1 MAAANLDN
9 IISDKDTQRETNETL
24 SAMRTEADAERNKEA
39 AAYRGTRTSI
49 STKNDYG
56 SKTNNIGGIASTT
69 SDERGTREILLDN
82 DTKWVRVPYQVVF
95 GDDFASM
102 ADALSYAIRTWGNKP
117 KEPNQRAAVGR
128 DKDEIYTLDKT
139 TLQDTVGAPDFID
152 KCFFKDTCV
161 GGNDAINCV
170 WQFGRDDD
178 IMHPM
183 LRSRPD
189 QPVGEGRV
197 YASTTDLNQSVAYF
211 SFGVPKYTP
220 LADFYATAFNKDM
233 IEANATGITS
243 SNSGYSIARV
253 IGQTATLLFALPVV
267 GVSWFAKSVDRL
279 TDLPINRLYDLRLTM
294 QEYYAYVDRILAEW
308 LVDVGIY
315 ANGSNKGEPSGAIW
329 GNSNLT
335 ANMNTVPV
343 AMRATGLSIWDIMSR
358 KAKNVG
364 FNDLARNGTS
374 AYAHLTESSTVTDH
388 PTEPTTDDQDNSDSV
403 LYKDLEK
410 MSTLSAYL
418 SSTDTEGQKKLENEY
433 NSIFA
438 KWSGWVG
445 GLVDVMKDTAL
456 GATMYVGFRVE
467 KSTDASESF
476 SNSTKTN
483 PLTDTINNA
492 VSSTM
497 TKAQIGGVGAG
508 GDGVGIDIIDNALG
522 GLSNFIKGAAD
533 MFGVGGAAEAM
544 ISGAFVDAPEMYASS
559 SFSKSHSLNFQLRAP
574 YGTITSIYQSIMVP
588 LALLLAGALPRAA
601 GKNSYMSPFLCRV
614 YCKGLFSVPLGLIES
629 ISIKRGSSEFGWT
642 YNNLPTCVDVSISIK
657 DLSPA
662 MYMTITDNTIVGDI
676 IDKGL
681 SSIYGPGNS
690 FNEYLLTLAG
700 VGMFE
705 RLSIA
710 SQIKRK
716 ITLLSHT
723 LRNKYTNSNYW
734 AMAAGDTIIPRIIAN
749 LSTANMIPN
758 S

>member
-9 IISDKDTQRETNETL
+9 IISDKDTQRETNEVL
-24 SAMRTEADAERNKEA
+24 SAMRTAADAERDKEK
-39 AAYRGTRTSI
+39 AAYKGTRTSI

-56 SKTNNIGGIASTT
+56 SKTNNIGGASSTT
-69 SDERGTREILLDN
+69 DNERGTREILLDN

-102 ADALSYAIRTWGNKP
+102 ADALSYAIRTWGSKP

-183 LRSRPD
+183 LQSRPD

-197 YASTTDLNQSVAYF
+197 YATTTDLNQSVAYF

-233 IEANATGITS
+233 IETNATGLTS

-253 IGQTATLLFALPVV
+253 VGQGATLLFALPVV
-267 GVSWFAKSVDRL
+267 GASWFADVANRL

-315 ANGSNKGEPSGAIW
+315 ANGSNKGEPSDAVW
-329 GNSNLT
+329 GSSNLT

-374 AYAHLTESSTVTDH
+374 AYAHLTESPEVTDKI
-388 PTEPTTDDQDNSDSV
+388 TEPTTDDQDNSDSV

-410 MSTLSAYL
+410 MTTLAPYL
-418 SSTDTEGQKKLENEY
+418 SSTDTNGQKQLENEY

-483 PLTDTINNA
+483 PLTEKINSA

-497 TKAQIGGVGAG
+497 TQAQTFNNGNT
-508 GDGVGIDIIDNALG
+508 GIQIINDALG

-642 YNNLPTCVDVSISIK
+642 YNNLPACVDVSISIK

-662 MYMTITDNTIVGDI
+662 MYMTITDNSVIGDI
-676 IDKGL
+676 IDQGL

-710 SQIKRK
+710 SQINRK

-734 AMAAGDTIIPRIIAN
+734 AMAAGNSMIAVAIAN
-749 LSTANMIPN
+749 LSAANMIPN

>member
-24 SAMRTEADAERNKEA
+24 SAMRTAADAERLKEQ
-39 AAYRGTRTSI
+39 AAYTGTRTSI

-56 SKTNNIGGIASTT
+56 SKTNNIGGASSTT
-69 SDERGTREILLDN
+69 DNERGTREILLDN

-183 LRSRPD
+183 LQSRPD

-197 YASTTDLNQSVAYF
+197 YACTTDLNQSVAYF

-233 IEANATGITS
+233 IEANATGLTS

-315 ANGSNKGEPSGAIW
+315 ANGSNKGESSDAIW
-329 GNSNLT
+329 GSSNLT

-374 AYAHLTESSTVTDH
+374 AYAHLTESPEVTDKI
-388 PTEPTTDDQDNSDSV
+388 TEPTDKDQDNSDSV

-410 MSTLSAYL
+410 MTTLAPYL
-418 SSTDTEGQKKLENEY
+418 LSTDPNAQKQLENEY

-483 PLTDTINNA
+483 PLTETINNA

-497 TKAQIGGVGAG
+497 TKAQISGEGQ
-508 GDGVGIDIIDNALG
+508 VGIQMIDDALK

-574 YGTITSIYQSIMVP
+574 YGTITSVYQSIMVP

-662 MYMTITDNTIVGDI
+662 MYMTITDNTLIGDV

-734 AMAAGDTIIPRIIAN
+734 AMAAGDSVIPRLIAN

>member
-9 IISDKDTQRETNETL
+9 IISNKDSQREVNDVL
-24 SAMRTEADAERNKEA
+24 SAMRTEADAERDKEA
-39 AAYRGTRTSI
+39 SAYGTGTRTSI

-56 SKTNNIGGIASTT
+56 STTNNIGVASSTT
-69 SDERGTREILLDN
+69 DNERGTREILYDN

-95 GDDFASM
+95 GEDFASM
-102 ADALSYAIRTWGNKP
+102 ADALSYAIRTWGNRP

-128 DKDEIYTLDKT
+128 EKDEIYTLDKT

-170 WQFGRDDD
+170 WQFGSDDD

-233 IEANATGITS
+233 IEANATGLAS
-243 SNSGYSIARV
+243 SNSGYSISRI
-253 IGQTATLLFALPVV
+253 IGQGATLLFALPVV
-267 GVSWFAKSVDRL
+267 GASWFAKSVDSL
-279 TDLPINRLYDLRLTM
+279 SNLPINRLYDLRLTM

-315 ANGSNKGEPSGAIW
+315 ANGSIKGEPSGAVW
-329 GNSNLT
+329 GSSNMV
-335 ANMNTVPV
+335 ANMSTVPV

-364 FNDLARNGTS
+364 FNDLSRNGTS

-388 PTEPTTDDQDNSDSV
+388 LTEPTSDDEDNSDSV
-403 LYKDLEK
+403 LYEDLDK
-410 MSTLSAYL
+410 MTNLSPYL
-418 SSTDTEGQKKLENEY
+418 STTDTDGQKQLENEY
-433 NSIFA
+433 NSSFA

-456 GATMYVGFRVE
+456 GATMFVGFRVE

-492 VSSTM
+492 VSNTM
-497 TKAQIGGVGAG
+497 TKAQSM
-508 GDGVGIDIIDNALG
+508 GDGNTGMGIIDNALS

-614 YCKGLFSVPLGLIES
+614 YCKGLFAIPLGLIES
-629 ISIKRGSSEFGWT
+629 ISVKRGSSEFGWT

-662 MYMTITDNTIVGDI
+662 MYMTIADNSLLGENGV
-676 IDKGL
+676 
-681 SSIYGPGNS
+681 SSIFGPGNS

-734 AMAAGDTIIPRIIAN
+734 AMTAGDTLMPRLIAN
-749 LSTANMIPN
+749 LSSANMIPT

>member
-1 MAAANLDN
+1 MAAANLNN
-9 IISDKDTQRETNETL
+9 IIESTETSREVNDVL
-24 SAMRTEADAERNKEA
+24 SAMRSEADASRDREA
-39 AAYRGTRTSI
+39 AAYGTGTRSSI
-49 STKNDYG
+49 STKSDYG
-56 SKTNNIGGIASTT
+56 SSTNNIGISSSEN

-102 ADALSYAIRTWGNKP
+102 ADSLSYAIRTWGSKP
-117 KEPNQRAAVGR
+117 KETNQRAAIGR
-128 DKDEIYTLDKT
+128 EKDEIYTLDKT

-170 WQFGRDDD
+170 WQFNRDDD

-197 YASTTDLNQSVAYF
+197 YATTTDLNQAIAYF
-211 SFGVPKYTP
+211 SFGVPRYTP
-220 LADFYATAFNKDM
+220 LADFYATAFNKDL
-233 IEANATGITS
+233 IETNATGLTS
-243 SNSGYSIARV
+243 SDSGYSIARV
-253 IGQTATLLFALPVV
+253 IGQGATLLFGLPVIALN
-267 GVSWFAKSVDRL
+267 WFVKKAANL
-279 TDLPINRLYDLRLTM
+279 TELPINRLYDLRLTM
-294 QEYYAYVDRILAEW
+294 QQYYAYVDRILAEW

-315 ANGSNKGEPSGAIW
+315 ANGSAKGEPSGSVW
-329 GNSNLT
+329 GSTNIT
-335 ANMNTVPV
+335 ANMSTVPV
-343 AMRATGLSIWDIMSR
+343 AMRATGLSIWDILSR

-364 FNDLARNGTS
+364 FNDLGRRGNTAYEHLVNTS
-374 AYAHLTESSTVTDH
+374 TLTDHLTEPSTEDS
-388 PTEPTTDDQDNSDSV
+388 DNSDSV
-403 LYKDLEK
+403 LYEDLDK
-410 MSTLSAYL
+410 MTTLSPYL
-418 SSTDTEGQKKLENEY
+418 SSTDTEGQKELENQY
-433 NSIFA
+433 NSTFA

-456 GATMYVGFRVE
+456 GATMFVGFRVE

-492 VSSTM
+492 VSNAM
-497 TKAQIGGVGAG
+497 TKAQTMSNGNT
-508 GDGVGIDIIDNALG
+508 GIEILNNALG

-533 MFGVGGAAEAM
+533 MLNVGGAAEAM

-559 SFSKSHSLNFQLRAP
+559 SFNKSHSLNFQLRAP
-574 YGTITSIYQSIMVP
+574 YGTVTSIYQSIMVP
-588 LALLLAGALPRAA
+588 LAMLLAGALPRAA

-614 YCKGLFSVPLGLIES
+614 YCKGIFSIPLGIIES

-642 YNNLPTCVDVSISIK
+642 YNNLPTCVDVSVSIK

-662 MYMTITDNTIVGDI
+662 MYMAITDNSPLTDVISAATG
-676 IDKGL
+676 
-681 SSIYGPGNS
+681 SIYGVSSS
-690 FNEYLLTLAG
+690 FSEYLLTLSG
-700 VGMFE
+700 IGMFE
-705 RLSIA
+705 RLSIS
-710 SQIKRK
+710 SQIKRR

-723 LRNKYTNSNYW
+723 IRNKYTNANYW
-734 AMAAGDTIIPRIIAN
+734 SMSVGDTLGPRLIAN
-749 LSTANMIPN
+749 LSSANMIPTN
-758 S
+758 